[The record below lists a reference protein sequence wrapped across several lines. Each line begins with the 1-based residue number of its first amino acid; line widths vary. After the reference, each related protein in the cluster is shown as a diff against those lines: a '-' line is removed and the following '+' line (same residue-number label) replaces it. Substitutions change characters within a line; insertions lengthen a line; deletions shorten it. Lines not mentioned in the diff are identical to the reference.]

1 MHRHSA
7 DAHMTLPPRKR
18 IGPTRRNRV
27 VAVAAAGARWLHER
41 VLNNLRRKLSQT
53 IEEIEDERLSDRSA
67 DLGVTRINDAPTRT
81 PILVGGEIQGLQ
93 VVPRAGSPS
102 LEVTISDGSGR
113 AVAVFTGRRR
123 LGGVDCG
130 RRVLIEGVGRME
142 RGRLVVVNPAYTIV
156 E

>member
-1 MHRHSA
+1 M
-7 DAHMTLPPRKR
+7 LKK
-18 IGPTRRNRV
+18 
-27 VAVAAAGARWLHER
+27 
-41 VLNNLRRKLSQT
+41 LRSKFTQSMDDL
-53 IEEIEDERLSDRSA
+53 EGERLQTRLR
-67 DLGVTRINDAPTRT
+67 DLGIQPIAEAPTRT
-81 PILVGGEIQGLQ
+81 PVLIAGEIQGLQ

-130 RRVLIEGVGRME
+130 RRVLIEGVGRTD
-142 RGRLVVVNPAYTIV
+142 RGRMILVNPAYTIV